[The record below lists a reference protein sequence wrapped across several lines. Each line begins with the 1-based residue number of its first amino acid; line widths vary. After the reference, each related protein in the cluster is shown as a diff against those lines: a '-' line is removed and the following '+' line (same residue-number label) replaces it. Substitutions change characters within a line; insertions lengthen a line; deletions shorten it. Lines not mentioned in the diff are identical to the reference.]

1 MITLQA
7 TVKSKYGIHARP
19 SMFLYKVAEQFPD
32 TDITITDL
40 TNNTKAKA
48 NSILQLMLLSSSYGS
63 IVSICALG
71 GDEEKAAKAI
81 ANVIETFEGEI
92 E

>member
-1 MITLQA
+1 MTTIQA

-19 SMFLYKVAEQFPD
+19 SMHIYKAAEKFPD
-32 TDITITDL
+32 TEITITDL

-63 IVSICALG
+63 TVNICATG
-71 GDEEKAAKAI
+71 GDEEKAVKAI
-81 ANVIETFEGEI
+81 AYVIETFEADSE
-92 E
+92 